1 MKESVT
7 GLSFRNLFSAE
18 NAESCKDS
26 CRVFLQGRDGQ
37 INSLE
42 SSSQYLGGGE
52 KGRKEILLEAL
63 GRRQPT
69 AD

>member
-1 MKESVT
+1 MKDSVT
-7 GLSFRNLFSAE
+7 GLSFWNLFSAE
-18 NAESCKDS
+18 NVESRKCFS
-26 CRVFLQGRDGQ
+26 FLQGRDGQ

-52 KGRKEILLEAL
+52 KGRKEILLEAA
-63 GRRQPT
+63 GRRQQT